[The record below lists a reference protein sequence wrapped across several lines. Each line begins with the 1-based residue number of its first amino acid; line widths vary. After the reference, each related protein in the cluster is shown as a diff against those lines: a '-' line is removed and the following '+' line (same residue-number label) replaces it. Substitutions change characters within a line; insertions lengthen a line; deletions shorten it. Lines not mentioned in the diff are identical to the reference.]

1 AVVVQRRGYGET
13 GVDARTPVPEL
24 HRERVPAVVAMP
36 VLDLLGRLDDL
47 VDEVAQVQHE
57 ADALTG
63 RRALV
68 LMDHPP
74 VGIERTLRQALAAH
88 EGEARRARIVRRRRG
103 ERAADAAAVAVL
115 VHEAV
120 PVLG

>member
-1 AVVVQRRGYGET
+1 GVVQRAVVVERRGYGET
-13 GVDARTPVPEL
+13 VVGDRTPVPER
-24 HRERVPAVVAMP
+24 HRERDPAVVAMP

-74 VGIERTLRQALAAH
+74 VGIERTLRQALRS
-88 EGEARRARIVRRRRG
+88 EERRVG
-103 ERAADAAAVAVL
+103 KERSTK
-115 VHEAV
+115 
-120 PVLG
+120 